1 MIHNE
6 VPVSINSIN
15 AISIKPILSSHSTIS
30 ISKAIDIQAALH
42 QYLSNNNL
50 KNDSFLFSNENNKDE
65 VISFLS
71 NSFSNEVNDFKNIID
86 TKTFNENIK
95 NHFLVYDISF
105 FIDNYSF
112 SITDFPPLTLLIS
125 DNKVTIHLGVPI
137 SQCERNNLDDI
148 TNHVK
153 QELQQCF
160 YYKCQ
165 NDHYKKQYVDKYIN
179 HIIEIIELI
188 YHLVNE

>member
-1 MIHNE
+1 M
-6 VPVSINSIN
+6 
-15 AISIKPILSSHSTIS
+15 
-30 ISKAIDIQAALH
+30 
-42 QYLSNNNL
+42 
-50 KNDSFLFSNENNKDE
+50 KNDSFLFSNENELEVKDE

-71 NSFSNEVNDFKNIID
+71 SSFSNEVNDFKNIID
-86 TKTFNENIK
+86 TETFNEKIK
-95 NHFLVYDISF
+95 NHFLMYDISF

-125 DNKVTIHLGVPI
+125 DNSVQVAVHLGVPI
-137 SQCERNNLDDI
+137 SQCEKNNLNDI
-148 TNHVK
+148 TNHAK

-160 YYKCQ
+160 YHKCQ
-165 NDHYKKQYVDKYIN
+165 NNEYQKQYVDKYIN